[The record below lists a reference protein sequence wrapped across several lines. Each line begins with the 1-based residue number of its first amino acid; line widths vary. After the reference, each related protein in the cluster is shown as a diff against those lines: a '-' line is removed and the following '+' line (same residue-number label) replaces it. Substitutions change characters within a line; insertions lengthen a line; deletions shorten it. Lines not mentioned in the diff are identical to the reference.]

1 MVAHRHTEEAFFN
14 SFGCAITDLFS
25 TFEPEPI
32 ASGSIG
38 QIYRAVV
45 GPRGAQY
52 TGVKEGR
59 TVAVKVRHPGVTDAI
74 ERDFS
79 LMLWA
84 AHVAANVPG
93 LAHLRLEDS
102 LRQFAAPLREQVDF
116 TLEALH
122 LWQFAYNFRRSPN
135 VHFPFPIYPLVS
147 PEVLV
152 ETYEE
157 GALVSEYVA
166 KGPVGPFSKQ
176 LATMGCSAFLQM
188 MLVDN
193 LIHAG
198 LVQEDDCCQYTCYCA
213 PPMLRTFYSC
223 TTNVG
228 HILLCTTISTDLHP
242 GNILVRL
249 QPPRNPLKRLPYEA
263 LKLARGTAPE
273 SMLEPHFVLL
283 DVGMANWLSPTDQDN
298 MLGLFHG
305 LVNLDGHDIG
315 KYTLAFAGEEQS
327 CSDVPGFLAQL
338 DEYFGELKA
347 AESWQETRFSNGADA
362 MAAALEFVRRYK
374 VGACRMMPGCVY
386 DVSSHNTGEPSW
398 QRVRGADDDA
408 GAGGLVQQAQPA
420 ALGAGAGG
428 GHAAEA
434 RIGSIHPHVA
444 VDGRQLA
451 ACVGDDVDTCV

>member
-1 MVAHRHTEEAFFN
+1 MTIGTRNVHVVVDFISWCANPHVLPSSHPSNHRAPRHTEAAFFN
-14 SFGCAITDLFS
+14 SFGCPIHDLFS
-25 TFEPEPI
+25 SFEPEPI

-84 AHVAANVPG
+84 AHVAAHVPG

-122 LWQFAYNFRRSPN
+122 LWQFAYNFRSSHN

-166 KGPVGPFSKQ
+166 KGDSGPFSKQ

-198 LVQEDDCCQYTCYCA
+198 RCGVWLVC
-213 PPMLRTFYSC
+213 LR
-223 TTNVG
+223 
-228 HILLCTTISTDLHP
+228 
-242 GNILVRL
+242 LVVD
-249 QPPRNPLKRLPYEA
+249 
-263 LKLARGTAPE
+263 
-273 SMLEPHFVLL
+273 VLL
-283 DVGMANWLSPTDQDN
+283 RFALN
-298 MLGLFHG
+298 
-305 LVNLDGHDIG
+305 LV
-315 KYTLAFAGEEQS
+315 
-327 CSDVPGFLAQL
+327 
-338 DEYFGELKA
+338 A
-347 AESWQETRFSNGADA
+347 AVCPQP
-362 MAAALEFVRRYK
+362 
-374 VGACRMMPGCVY
+374 CRGCL
-386 DVSSHNTGEPSW
+386 P
-398 QRVRGADDDA
+398 
-408 GAGGLVQQAQPA
+408 L
-420 ALGAGAGG
+420 
-428 GHAAEA
+428 
-434 RIGSIHPHVA
+434 I
-444 VDGRQLA
+444 
-451 ACVGDDVDTCV
+451 